1 LAGEDMS
8 DSRPGIP
15 VTVGDLEIEP
25 IERTV
30 VHLEYVCGGIVG
42 VAMKEPVA
50 VIIRSPSGTWRVN
63 LESPDSTTS

>member
-1 LAGEDMS
+1 MS
-8 DSRPGIP
+8 DSHPGIP
-15 VTVGDLEIEP
+15 VVVGDLEIEP

-30 VHLEYVCGGIVG
+30 VHVEFVCGGLVG